1 MPKGVLYDDESKAR
15 DYAAEIN
22 GVVEASGDGNYV
34 VIEMDEEGFFDKKP
48 SGCMGGGMAHEKRDP
63 IKYAK
68 GGAVK
73 GKGFKGNY

>member
-1 MPKGVLYDDESKAR
+1 MVGEVDELG
-15 DYAAEIN
+15 Y
-22 GVVEASGDGNYV
+22 
-34 VIEMDEEGFFDKKP
+34 
-48 SGCMGGGMAHEKRDP
+48 MGGGMAHEKRDP